1 MIHHPGGRVHC
12 SLRIGLLCGYFSG
25 ELITAGRKEGVTEL
39 PSSYY
44 FVCIYILYC
53 LYCMCV
59 WFILLS
65 SLFYAQFQL
74 STFRPMLQDNIQC
87 MLSSI
92 GYNGFW
98 PMVVPIWVFQYF

>member
-44 FVCIYILYC
+44 FVCICEAVSQNEAYVAC
-53 LYCMCV
+53 LK
-59 WFILLS
+59 F
-65 SLFYAQFQL
+65 
-74 STFRPMLQDNIQC
+74 
-87 MLSSI
+87 
-92 GYNGFW
+92 
-98 PMVVPIWVFQYF
+98 